1 MPRIKT
7 RRGVRTIR
15 RTQKT
20 IKKKVAVLTRKVK
33 NAEAPF
39 ASFVNVTN
47 DIDIKSVPLV
57 QLLEVQNSLPSTD
70 PSIKTLLKNIQF
82 KGTLQMTFAEQET
95 SLSRIVV
102 VMDKRK
108 FDNDDAPLWLDVF
121 KENNVHTLRADTL
134 GGEKT
139 KSFQILSDR
148 TYALTRD
155 ANVTQISKRVIHW
168 NKSYKIPIQQFD
180 YATYSKNLIY
190 LMFITT
196 AGDNNVELVF
206 QNSVLMSRDE

>member
-1 MPRIKT
+1 MPAGRIHRSFT
-7 RRGVRTIR
+7 A
-15 RTQKT
+15 Q
-20 IKKKVAVLTRKVK
+20 KKKKTLTKKVNVLTRRIK

-47 DIDIKSVPLV
+47 QIDIKSVPLV
-57 QLLEVQNSLPSTD
+57 QLLEVGNSLPSTE
-70 PSIKTLLKNIQF
+70 PTIKTLLKNIQY
-82 KGTLQMTFAEQET
+82 KGTLQMTFAEAET

-108 FDNDDAPLWLDVF
+108 FDNDTAPLWLDVF

-148 TYALTRD
+148 TYSLTRD
-155 ANVTQISKRVIHW
+155 ANVTQISKRVISFS
-168 NKSYKIPIQQFD
+168 KSYKIPIQQFD

-196 AGDNNVELVF
+196 AGDNNVEMVF
-206 QNSVLMSRDE
+206 QNSVNMSRDE